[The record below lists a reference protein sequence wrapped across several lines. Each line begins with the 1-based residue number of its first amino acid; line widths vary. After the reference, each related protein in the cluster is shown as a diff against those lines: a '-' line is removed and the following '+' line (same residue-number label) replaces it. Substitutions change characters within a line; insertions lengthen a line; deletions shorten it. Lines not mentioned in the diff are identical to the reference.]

1 MSNMPDKEQPEI
13 LLLLHNIDD
22 RLQQILEILRVSNS
36 HAIEAAQGKVLAGSL
51 LRQRI
56 FELSDGNNSV
66 SDISKQLNKSI
77 QQISNNIAIL
87 QKARLI
93 KEVRKGKEKCYVKTR
108 D

>member
-1 MSNMPDKEQPEI
+1 MPDNEQTEI

-22 RLQQILEILRVSNS
+22 RLQQILEILRVSNRQV
-36 HAIEAAQGKVLAGSL
+36 IEEAKDKVLAGSP

-77 QQISNNIAIL
+77 QQISNTISIL
-87 QKARLI
+87 QNARLI
-93 KEVRKGKEKCYVKTR
+93 KEVRKGREKYYVKTR
-108 D
+108 DSYG